1 MGQIGGNDL
10 WLFYALYTE
19 NIKLQI
25 SDTHTRLCGYMPE
38 ILKLVLFGFVFLD
51 SPLLLIFVFLLS
63 LCVAES

>member
-25 SDTHTRLCGYMPE
+25 SDTRLCGYMPE
-38 ILKLVLFGFVFLD
+38 ILKLVLFFR
-51 SPLLLIFVFLLS
+51 LS
-63 LCVAES
+63 AAIDFRIPFESMCC

>member
-25 SDTHTRLCGYMPE
+25 SDTCLCGYMPE